1 MADISYVLNLLR
13 TSRIPIS
20 TLISTLLMSGSS
32 NPGDFLILDLISNAR
47 IILSSLYHCSETN
60 FVTTQWAHTMSKIR
74 YGSMV
79 ERLSRKENGWHLGA
93 LHMQT
98 QQIGDFQINQIAE
111 KIQTL
116 APKLWDL
123 LYTLLGASDKS
134 LELIDE
140 GEEQVGNNTNTEE
153 MEY

>member
-1 MADISYVLNLLR
+1 M
-13 TSRIPIS
+13 
-20 TLISTLLMSGSS
+20 
-32 NPGDFLILDLISNAR
+32 
-47 IILSSLYHCSETN
+47 
-60 FVTTQWAHTMSKIR
+60 
-74 YGSMV
+74 